1 MADDIRKSGI
11 ELVVEG
17 AAKFLSDINGANSAM
32 SDMASQGVSA
42 ASEGLD
48 VLGEIATGALRKI
61 GELVVDGVMELGKSL
76 LDFVGDAMEGEKLLA
91 RLTSVIQA
99 TGGAAGVTVEEAQA
113 LATQFKDLAGGSDEA
128 VLAIEEM
135 ALRMG
140 TVSAEQMPGFIQ
152 TTLDLAA
159 ATGTDATN
167 AARLLAQAYEDPSS
181 ALGRFRKMGIMFTAD
196 QEAQIKALVK
206 AGDTAGAY
214 AIMVARLGEATAGA
228 AAGQAETLA
237 GQIGIMQ
244 EHLLDAGKAIGESLL
259 PLLKE
264 LFKDVIEPA
273 IPIVEGLA
281 SSIADTLGVAI
292 DDIVSMIKA
301 GESPLDIFFTAIG
314 DMLPE
319 GLVDD
324 WVAFGTSFKTVEDSF
339 ANWLTLA
346 MGVQLFFTDIFLPAL
361 QTLWAE
367 TGIQFP
373 TMQQVVD
380 GAMQGIKDASQIAV
394 DFFFSTFLPAAITA
408 VDWVVLNWPK
418 IQETFTAVLTFISA
432 LVTDVFVYV
441 QQVIAA
447 VMPAITANISGAL
460 TQMGIF
466 WQNHGDQVITILAGI
481 MGAVD
486 LTLKAIANI
495 IGATLVV
502 ITAIVEAFFA
512 LVNGDFALA
521 QTVMTSSLDL
531 FFSMIISMTGTNL
544 ETVRAAW
551 QMVFESIVT
560 LVQIKWNELYTF
572 IVTGLAMW
580 GVAWWELTVIAA
592 SVWKNILD
600 GVAKFVT
607 DATSGIQQFIIDTV
621 NAFIGFVA
629 DVQAV
634 FNLDWGA
641 IGKGIIDGIVSGI
654 TNAAGNMATAAANA
668 ASGALQSAKDAL
680 GIQSPSAVAAAE
692 IGAPFVQGIAQGILG
707 SIGTLASVSQSA
719 TAAMISPPSNSVSN
733 YSSVTNN
740 TYNLSASYPMQ
751 SPGSLAQDVRVLQML
766 AA

>member
-244 EHLLDAGKAIGESLL
+244 EHLLDAGKAIGESFL
-259 PLLKE
+259 PVLKE
-264 LFKDVIEPA
+264 LFENVIAPA
-273 IPIVEGLA
+273 IPIVENFA
-281 SSIADTLGVAI
+281 SAIAAWFSVN
-292 DDIVSMIKA
+292 
-301 GESPLDIFFTAIG
+301 
-314 DMLPE
+314 LP
-319 GLVDD
+319 
-324 WVAFGTSFKTVEDSF
+324 
-339 ANWLTLA
+339 
-346 MGVQLFFTDIFLPAL
+346 IAL
-361 QTLWAE
+361 QTLTDLWNTNWPAMQAKLADFVAQAQIVIGAIVDWIAANWP
-367 TGIQFP
+367 GIQA
-373 TMQQVVD
+373 TIV
-380 GAMQGIKDASQIAV
+380 
-394 DFFFSTFLPAAITA
+394 STATSIIT
-408 VDWVVLNWPK
+408 WVQTNWPK

-432 LVTDVFVYV
+432 LVTDVFAYV